1 MDNGFNYDDVSNYT
15 LGEEDEK
22 ALINAQ
28 NECTFMWSTKEGWPV
43 GVIMSYIYDRG
54 YFWLSVSSLRVRV
67 RAVAREPRTS
77 ISITSKGCD
86 MEAQPKPDLKRNLR
100 GAQQPTDKRLVPAD
114 AGKTFASR

>member
-22 ALINAQ
+22 ALISAQ

-77 ISITSKGCD
+77 ISITSKHHTISHSI
-86 MEAQPKPDLKRNLR
+86 K
-100 GAQQPTDKRLVPAD
+100 
-114 AGKTFASR
+114 ASSTTIFVTTTS